1 MRSRHCGSTCGH
13 RGANAHPGGSRTRLG
28 GWPGIGTKAAAPGT
42 VLGTHSSSARVYGWW
57 AAVNTSVA
65 LARSTMRPAY
75 IVSTRS
81 ATSAITPRSWVTST
95 MAVPWSCCSRASR
108 SSSWACTVTSRAV
121 VGSSAISSFGRR
133 ASAIA
138 SITRWRMPPENWCG

>member
-1 MRSRHCGSTCGH
+1 MVTGTALATTPASGGSTHSDTCPSAIVCRGGMRSRHCGSTCGH

-57 AAVNTSVA
+57 AAANTSVA

-95 MAVPWSCCSRASR
+95 MAVP
-108 SSSWACTVTSRAV
+108 
-121 VGSSAISSFGRR
+121 
-133 ASAIA
+133 
-138 SITRWRMPPENWCG
+138 